1 MSFGPLL
8 LRVMLILAFVL
19 NGTTSAMAAAQMS
32 LGHPMPKGEA
42 VQSAA
47 EPTHH
52 QHHMS
57 ACHDE
62 GMPSDATASTAHDH
76 ASHSVPAKYHGR
88 SSDCCEG
95 GACLCVCAHGMQ
107 ATAPSPV
114 LAMHA
119 YGRTDKFEA
128 RTAGHP
134 APDLPHLIRPPIG

>member
-32 LGHPMPKGEA
+32 LGHPKQAEA
-42 VQSAA
+42 IQHAEASA
-47 EPTHH
+47 HH
-52 QHHMS
+52 QHDMS
-57 ACHDE
+57 ACHHD
-62 GMPSDATASTAHDH
+62 GMPSDAIASTAHDH
-76 ASHSVPAKYHGR
+76 ASHSIPAKHHGH

-95 GACLCVCAHGMQ
+95 GTCQCVCAHGMH
-107 ATAPSPV
+107 ATVPSPV

-119 YGRTDKFEA
+119 YGRKDQSEA
-128 RTAGHP
+128 RTAGHA

>member
-32 LGHPMPKGEA
+32 LGHPMAKGEA

-47 EPTHH
+47 QPTHH
-52 QHHMS
+52 QHDMS
-57 ACHDE
+57 ACHDD

-76 ASHSVPAKYHGR
+76 ASKH
-88 SSDCCEG
+88 SSDCCKG
-95 GACLCVCAHGMQ
+95 GACQCVCAHGMQ
-107 ATAPSPV
+107 PTAPSPV

-119 YGRTDKFEA
+119 YGRTDQSEA
-128 RTAGHP
+128 RTAGHA
-134 APDLPHLIRPPIG
+134 APDLPDLIRPPIG

>member
-1 MSFGPLL
+1 
-8 LRVMLILAFVL
+8 MLILAFVL

-32 LGHPMPKGEA
+32 LPHPNPQGETMHA
-42 VQSAA
+42 TAPA
-47 EPTHH
+47 HH
-52 QHHMS
+52 QRDIS
-57 ACHDE
+57 ACHHD

-76 ASHSVPAKYHGR
+76 ASHSVPTKHHGH

-95 GACLCVCAHGMQ
+95 GTCQCVCAHGMH

-119 YGRTDKFEA
+119 YGSKNQSQPS
-128 RTAGHP
+128 TAGHP